1 MTDPAERPVGPLP
14 YLLALFVASCV
25 ILSCGGPLRE
35 ATVPVPAE
43 EAVAR
48 AARVLESFDYNV
60 MEVDRD
66 DGVVS
71 GTRSA
76 GVEPDV
82 LWRVT
87 VHITAVEDGAAAR
100 YRLESRATRAVE
112 TPTQGRSSQSDL
124 PSLRLYRV
132 PPDHLDEILAE
143 LADSRR

>member
-1 MTDPAERPVGPLP
+1 MMDSAGRVSRRILH
-14 YLLALFVASCV
+14 LLTPFVTSWL
-25 ILSCGGPLRE
+25 ILSCGGPPRE
-35 ATVPVPAE
+35 TTVPVPAE
-43 EAVAR
+43 EAVTR

-60 MEVDRD
+60 VEMDRA

-87 VHITAVEDGAAAR
+87 VHVTPVEGGAAAR

-112 TPTQGRSSQSDL
+112 IPTQGRSSQSDL
-124 PSLRLYRV
+124 PSIRLYRV

-143 LADSRR
+143 LADRRR